1 MHELL
6 KGLLLDETLD
16 IHFGLEKVIFE
27 EGLSHRLLFFCGLFQ
42 KGSDF
47 GWIAL
52 LLGLFLLLELL
63 D

>member
-6 KGLLLDETLD
+6 KGLLLDEALD
-16 IHFGLEKVIFE
+16 IHFGLEKVIFQQ
-27 EGLSHRLLFFCGLFQ
+27 GLPHRLLFFCGLFQ
-42 KGSDF
+42 KGGDF
-47 GWIAL
+47 SRVAL